1 MDVKFH
7 VAIICFGMMLAA
19 NPVQAYQYCGNLPKN
34 SAAYYSC
41 EALNQQ
47 ERFEQDRKREAQE
60 QEEKRKRDQF
70 FRDMD
75 ERREREKREAQ
86 EHSRYEQERAE
97 RVERTQSREKQEKM
111 QIASEL
117 LPIIGGIKTAETAL
131 EAKKCDQAQRALD
144 EVHPKIKS
152 TQSSYSLDGKVLTR
166 EDIENA
172 FVAQQIQIYVNCL
185 TGAEL
190 NTKLLGYLEQE
201 AKKGNTAAKEFLVEV
216 QNNTGRKSGKNTNVP
231 KFSDYGTDMASIAK
245 YGMDLDET
253 SIDACREAWA
263 KKRDADAAYCV
274 ARYESGSSQV
284 AFYGADAKSLPM
296 LREAAKLGHPIAQN
310 NLAME
315 LEHSTPL
322 GNPVE
327 ISKLIRASA
336 NSGIPNAQ
344 VTVGWWHMTGEHGFK
359 VDHAEA
365 MKWNLKAYKQGHS
378 EGANNIGELYEKGLG
393 VPKDMEQAKSWYK
406 KASVLGNAEATGR
419 LEKLTR

>member
-1 MDVKFH
+1 MCVKFRA
-7 VAIICFGMMLAA
+7 VICCYGLLLAA
-19 NPVQAYQYCGNLPKN
+19 SSAQAYQYCGNLPKN
-34 SAAYYSC
+34 SSAYYSC

-75 ERREREKREAQ
+75 ERREREKRETL
-86 EHSRYEQERAE
+86 ERSRYDQERAE
-97 RVERTQSREKQEKM
+97 RAERTQTREKQEKM
-111 QIASEL
+111 QMASEL
-117 LPIIGGIKTAETAL
+117 LPIIGGIKTAEAAL

-201 AKKGNTAAKEFLVEV
+201 AKKGNKAAQEFLAEV
-216 QNNTGRKSGKNTNVP
+216 RKNTGRKSGKNTNVP
-231 KFSDYGTDMASIAK
+231 KFADYGTDMASLRK
-245 YGMDLDET
+245 YDSDLDET
-253 SIDACREAWA
+253 DVDACKERW
-263 KKRDADAAYCV
+263 KKKDADAAYCI
-274 ARYESGSSQV
+274 AQQETGEN
-284 AFYGADAKSLPM
+284 KITM
-296 LREAAKLGHPIAQN
+296 LREASKLGHPIAQN
-310 NLAME
+310 NLAMH
-315 LEHSTPL
+315 LDAGKPL
-322 GNPVE
+322 VNVNSPE
-327 ISKLIRASA
+327 ISRLIKASA
-336 NSGIPNAQ
+336 NSGIPHAQ

-359 VDHAEA
+359 VDHGEA

-378 EGANNIGELYEKGLG
+378 EGANNIGELYERGLG

-406 KASVLGNAEATGR
+406 KASVLGNAEATAR
-419 LEKLTR
+419 LEKLGR